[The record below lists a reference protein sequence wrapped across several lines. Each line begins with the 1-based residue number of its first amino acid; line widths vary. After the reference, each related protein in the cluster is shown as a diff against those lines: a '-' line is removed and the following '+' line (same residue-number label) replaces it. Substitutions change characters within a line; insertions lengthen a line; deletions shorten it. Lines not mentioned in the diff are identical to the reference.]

1 MSNVA
6 QLRSLAKDL
15 NIKGYSTAKKAD
27 LIALLEGHSQKT
39 MPVAEAPVAEAPV
52 AEAPVKEELKAVKAP
67 KAPRVVKAVAEAK
80 ETSVSAEAKKARNPS
95 SWSEFLK
102 SYKREHSCSLKEAM
116 SKKAEYAEYKAKKN

>member
-39 MPVAEAPVAEAPV
+39 MPV